1 MIGMQYNSNSLQGKS
16 VLEVSRFGSAISPSL
31 VPSDAAKLKKNGGFS
46 SSEPVSVLD
55 TRSPS
60 PSTSTSAMEANPNPV
75 GRKEKSLGELHPA
88 PEWSEGPEKF
98 DLGMEDWE
106 GLLPE
111 SGGSDQFLLRWI
123 SGDVEDPSLSL
134 KQLLQ
139 GGNPSEIHCNVGFG
153 ASDSGKF
160 SWFILFSPFMP
171 FNFISFL
178 FATING
184 ENGLILNFPLVSDN
198 YNGNSQGPNVNFP
211 LAILGSG
218 LSVQELQNEQKPQNF
233 NSPVLTELQNVVT
246 IPNVFS
252 SELYGIQQEQPPL
265 KRQNLGG
272 VSSSGFRV
280 SEGGVFV
287 NPINGLLV
295 RKQVELGQLE
305 QAQIGCDREQAPL
318 LVPKR
323 EAGFGNDSLQEQQ
336 AVYDHVF
343 KAAEVILT
351 GDFLHAEMILARL
364 NHQLSPGVKPLTRAA
379 FYFKEALHLPLTMPI
394 SATSLPPRIPTPVD
408 GVFKMGAYKVF
419 SEVSPLIQFMNFT
432 SNQAILE
439 AVDGAECIH
448 IFDFDIAFGAQWSSF
463 MQELPRRNRRAPSL
477 KITAFASP
485 STHHPIEINLMHE
498 NLTQFANEVGVK
510 FELEVVNFDSFD
522 PSSYPVSSFRSSES
536 EVIAVNFP
544 LWSISSYRATLPLLL
559 HYIKQLSPKVVVSLD
574 RGYERTEL
582 PFPHHLLNALQ
593 YFEALFKSIDAGN
606 VTPEASNKIE
616 RFLFQPSIESIVF
629 GHLRFPDQMPPWRN
643 LFASAGF
650 LPQPFSNF
658 AETQAECVVKR
669 TETRGFHVQKHHAS
683 LALCWQNRELL
694 SATAWRC

>member
-16 VLEVSRFGSAISPSL
+16 VVEVSRFGSAISSSL
-31 VPSDAAKLKKNGGFS
+31 VPPDAAKFKKNGGFA

-60 PSTSTSAMEANPNPV
+60 PSTSTSASSSSHGGGGGYKTASLVAPPIATTTQTMEA
-75 GRKEKSLGELHPA
+75 KEKCVGELHPA

-106 GLLPE
+106 CLLAE
-111 SGGSDQFLLRWI
+111 SGGSDQYLLRWI

-139 GGNPSEIHCNVGFG
+139 GGNNPSEIGFG
-153 ASDSGKF
+153 ASD
-160 SWFILFSPFMP
+160 
-171 FNFISFL
+171 
-178 FATING
+178 
-184 ENGLILNFPLVSDN
+184 SDN

-211 LAILGSG
+211 HSNLAILGSG
-218 LSVQELQNEQKPQNF
+218 LSVQELQYEQKPQTF
-233 NSPVLTELQNVVT
+233 NSPVLTELQNVVMS
-246 IPNVFS
+246 PNVFS
-252 SELYGIQQEQPPL
+252 SPLYGIHQEQQPPS
-265 KRQNLGG
+265 KRQN
-272 VSSSGFRV
+272 SGSRV
-280 SEGGVFV
+280 SEGVFL
-287 NPINGLLV
+287 NPSNGFL
-295 RKQVELGQLE
+295 
-305 QAQIGCDREQAPL
+305 DRPPDILSVQ
-318 LVPKR
+318 PKK
-323 EAGFGNDSLQEQQ
+323 EAGFGTENLQEQQ
-336 AVYDHVF
+336 AVYDYVY
-343 KAAEVILT
+343 KAAELILNLQ
-351 GDFLHAEMILARL
+351 FSNAEMILARL
-364 NHQLSPGVKPLTRAA
+364 NHRLSPMAKPLERAA
-379 FYFKEALHLPLTMPI
+379 FYFKEALHLPLTSVP
-394 SATSLPPRIPTPVD
+394 SLPPRIPSPVD

-463 MQELPRRNRRAPSL
+463 MQELPRRNRRAPPWL

-536 EVIAVNFP
+536 EAIAVNFP
-544 LWSISSYRATLPLLL
+544 VWSVSSHRATLPLLL
-559 HYIKQLSPKVVVSLD
+559 HYIKQLSPKVVVSLA

-593 YFEALFKSIDAGN
+593 YFEALFESIDAGN
-606 VTPEASNKIE
+606 VTPDASNKIE

-650 LPQPFSNF
+650 QPHPFSNF

>member
-1 MIGMQYNSNSLQGKS
+1 MMSAASRELSRRMIGMPSIIAIGCRGKVLLKFLGLGALAAVIYGS
-16 VLEVSRFGSAISPSL
+16 VLVIQGP
-31 VPSDAAKLKKNGGFS
+31 
-46 SSEPVSVLD
+46 
-55 TRSPS
+55 PS
-60 PSTSTSAMEANPNPV
+60 PSTSRLPMEANPNPV
-75 GRKEKSLGELHPA
+75 GRKKKSLGELHPA
-88 PEWSEGPEKF
+88 PEW
-98 DLGMEDWE
+98 
-106 GLLPE
+106 
-111 SGGSDQFLLRWI
+111 
-123 SGDVEDPSLSL
+123 
-134 KQLLQ
+134 
-139 GGNPSEIHCNVGFG
+139 N
-153 ASDSGKF
+153 
-160 SWFILFSPFMP
+160 
-171 FNFISFL
+171 
-178 FATING
+178 
-184 ENGLILNFPLVSDN
+184 N

-272 VSSSGFRV
+272 IVSSSGSRV
-280 SEGGVFV
+280 SEGVFV
-287 NPINGLLV
+287 NPSNGLLV
-295 RKQVELGQLE
+295 RKQLELGQLE
-305 QAQIGCDREQAPL
+305 QAQIGCDRPPDILCVHRGEQAPL

>member
-1 MIGMQYNSNSLQGKS
+1 MIGMQYNSNRLQGKS
-16 VLEVSRFGSAISPSL
+16 VVEVSRFGSAISPSL

-153 ASDSGKF
+153 ASDSA
-160 SWFILFSPFMP
+160 PP
-171 FNFISFL
+171 
-178 FATING
+178 
-184 ENGLILNFPLVSDN
+184 
-198 YNGNSQGPNVNFP
+198 NGNSQGPNVNFP

-272 VSSSGFRV
+272 IVSSSGSRV
-280 SEGGVFV
+280 SEGVFV
-287 NPINGLLV
+287 NPSNGLLV
-295 RKQVELGQLE
+295 RKQLELGQLE
-305 QAQIGCDREQAPL
+305 QAQIGCDRPPDILCVHRGEQAPL